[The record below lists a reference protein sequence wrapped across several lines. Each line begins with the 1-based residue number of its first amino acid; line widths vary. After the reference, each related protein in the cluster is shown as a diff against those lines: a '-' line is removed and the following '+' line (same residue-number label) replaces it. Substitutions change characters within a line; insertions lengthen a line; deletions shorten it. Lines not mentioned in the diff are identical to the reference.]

1 MTDSGEMVILA
12 ITPVAAPLGVA
23 AFQAA
28 TISAMAAAAPATVI
42 LVAAVLVVSVGLDRI
57 TAQHMTG
64 PSGRSLAGN
73 QGMIK
78 MAPKTNRVANKIF
91 ISLNTKMRP
100 TATITRVATPIMAAL
115 GEASILG

>member
-1 MTDSGEMVILA
+1 MSDSGEMVISA

-28 TISAMAAAAPATVI
+28 TISAMAAAALATAI
-42 LVAAVLVVSVGLDRI
+42 LVAAALVVSAGLDRI

-78 MAPKTNRVANKIF
+78 M
-91 ISLNTKMRP
+91 RP
-100 TATITRVATPIMAAL
+100 TATITKGATPIMAAL
-115 GEASILG
+115 GEASIPG